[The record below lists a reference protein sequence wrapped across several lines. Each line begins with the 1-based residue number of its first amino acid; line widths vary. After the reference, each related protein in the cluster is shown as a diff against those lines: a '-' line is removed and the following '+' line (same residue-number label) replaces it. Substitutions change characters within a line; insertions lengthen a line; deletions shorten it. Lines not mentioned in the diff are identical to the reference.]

1 MYKNNKNICDAL
13 GINGSTK
20 LPNAHIIED
29 YIIDEDDMT
38 NILTLGHKV
47 DENSCLVV
55 LSSTCM
61 IVLLKSNILPNYKLF
76 QFVDGKIG
84 VVTFL
89 INVQAISYIIDVIHQ
104 ATKDL
109 LMSPI
114 ETIGFTYNIIVIV
127 HCVVHNMEV
136 LCQNSF
142 VIYLTPKKKKN
153 IVFNDYIIITTHV
166 NMWHMWGWFWEVWWW
181 HSQYLLNGM
190 C

>member
-1 MYKNNKNICDAL
+1 MYKNNKNICYAL

-38 NILTLGHKV
+38 NVLTLGHKV

-61 IVLLKSNILPNYKLF
+61 IVLLKSNILPNYKLL

-84 VVTFL
+84 VITFL
-89 INVQAISYIIDVIHQ
+89 INVQAIRYIIDVIHQ

-114 ETIGFTYNIIVIV
+114 ETIGFTYNILVIV

-153 IVFNDYIIITTHV
+153 SI
-166 NMWHMWGWFWEVWWW
+166 
-181 HSQYLLNGM
+181 Q
-190 C
+190 